1 LGFQQT
7 NDQVQLLD
15 LASWVLVVEISFRSV
30 GL

>member
-15 LASWVLVVEISFRSV
+15 LASWVLVVEISFRSLV
-30 GL
+30 L